1 MKNAWAKELLLNN
14 IEGMSTEEQLQ
25 YLADVCQHGCI
36 SGCVSGVIYYSET
49 MKLFK
54 ENMEEILEHLE
65 DVKEEQGWNPLD
77 SLEDISTFYNWAVW
91 FVVEGAAHELH
102 EEIQAEEESL
112 TDFDIDITEELA
124 NILGIDEEELR
135 LWSDNSITLEDTDDY
150 EFIFSKVETDKY
162 SQYLG
167 EFNGL
172 HLYNNGSEQYEL
184 AK

>member
-14 IEGMSTEEQLQ
+14 IEDMNTEEQLQ
-25 YLADVCQHGCI
+25 YVSDVCQHGCV

-54 ENMEEILEHLE
+54 DNMEEILEYLGE
-65 DVKEEQGWNPLD
+65 YEEEHGWNPLD
-77 SLEDISTFYNWAVW
+77 SMEDVSTFYNWAVW
-91 FVVEGAAHELH
+91 FVVEAAANDLRYELS
-102 EEIQAEEESL
+102 EEIDSL

-172 HLYNNGSEQYEL
+172 HLYNNGCEQYEL
-184 AK
+184 VK